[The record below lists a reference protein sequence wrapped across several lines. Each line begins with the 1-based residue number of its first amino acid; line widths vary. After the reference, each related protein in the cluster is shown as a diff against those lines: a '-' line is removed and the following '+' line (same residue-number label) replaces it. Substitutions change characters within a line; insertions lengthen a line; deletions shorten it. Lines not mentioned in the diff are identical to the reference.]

1 VNIEPTGEPTGRE
14 CVDLDH
20 ETGRHR
26 LFVGGQLVE
35 VWENPDFPFRCTS
48 DDIEKYAESGHWVL
62 LFNAMMLA
70 SQLRQSDAGDLQ

>member
-1 VNIEPTGEPTGRE
+1 MDATPRE
-14 CVDLDH
+14 RLVAL
-20 ETGRHR
+20 ESESGRHR

-48 DDIEKYAESGHWVL
+48 EDIERYAESGHWIL

-70 SQLRQSDAGDLQ
+70 SKLRESDAGDLQ